1 MISPPEEGAAM
12 EASTQED
19 LSRLRAIAE
28 EGRNAPLLGGWHM
41 ILWGVA
47 IALALLINWAVI
59 VRILPWPGQAIA
71 ISWFAIVLVAWGGSV
86 LLGRSQSARRGAST
100 VGNRV
105 ERAVWVTAGA
115 FLATLAI
122 ALFVRAA
129 LSGDP
134 DEWAWFAIM
143 QPVTFGVYAV
153 ALNASAVAGHSKAAR
168 PFVLL
173 SLALAAVTALLIG
186 DPAQYLVASA
196 GVALVLIAHG
206 IRQLGAERLAD

>member
-1 MISPPEEGAAM
+1 M
-12 EASTQED
+12 EASTQEE

-41 ILWGVA
+41 ILWGAA
-47 IALALLINWAVI
+47 IALALLVNWAVI
-59 VRILPWPGQAIA
+59 QRILPWPGQAIA
-71 ISWFAIVLVAWGGSV
+71 ISWFAIVLAAWAGSV
-86 LLGRSQSARRGAST
+86 LLGRSQAGRRGAAT
-100 VGNRV
+100 MGNRL
-105 ERAVWVTAGA
+105 ERTVWVTAGA
-115 FLATLAI
+115 FLATFAI

-134 DEWAWFAIM
+134 SDWAWFAVM

-153 ALNASAVAGHSKAAR
+153 ALNASAVAGNSKAGR

-173 SLALAAVTALLIG
+173 SLALAAITALLIG
-186 DPAQYLVASA
+186 NAEQYLVASA

-206 IRQLGAERLAD
+206 VRQLGAERRAE

>member
-1 MISPPEEGAAM
+1 M
-12 EASTQED
+12 EASPQED

-47 IALALLINWAVI
+47 IALALLVNWAV
-59 VRILPWPGQAIA
+59 VERLLPWPGQAIG
-71 ISWFAIVLVAWGGSV
+71 ISWFTIVLAAWAGSV
-86 LLGRSQSARRGAST
+86 LLGRSQAARRGAAT

-115 FLATLAI
+115 FLAILAI

-129 LSGDP
+129 LRDDSGG
-134 DEWAWFAIM
+134 WVWFAVM

-153 ALNASAVAGHSKAAR
+153 ALNASAVAGNSKAGR

-173 SLALAAVTALLIG
+173 SLALAATTALLIG
-186 DPAQYLVASA
+186 EPVQYLVASA
-196 GVALVLIAHG
+196 GVALVLVAHG
-206 IRQLGAERLAD
+206 IRQLAAERRAE

>member
-1 MISPPEEGAAM
+1 M
-12 EASTQED
+12 EASPQQD
-19 LSRLRAIAE
+19 LARLRAIAE

-59 VRILPWPGQAIA
+59 EQFLRWPGQAIA
-71 ISWFAIVLVAWGGSV
+71 ITWFAIVLAAWAGSV
-86 LLGRSQSARRGAST
+86 LLGRSQASRGGAAT

-115 FLATLAI
+115 FLAVLAT

-129 LSGDP
+129 LRGDP
-134 DEWAWFAIM
+134 SGWAWFAVM

-153 ALNASAVAGHSKAAR
+153 ALNASAVAGNSKAGR

-173 SLALAAVTALLIG
+173 SLVLAAVTALLIG
-186 DPAQYLVASA
+186 EPEQYLVASA

-206 IRQLGAERLAD
+206 IRQLGGERRAE